1 VFVGPSREGYD
12 VSLSTDRR
20 GERMAGHS
28 KWANIKYRKERQ
40 DKRRSG
46 LFAKLIKEITLQAR
60 NGDPD
65 PAHNPGLAQALER
78 AKAANL
84 PKDNID
90 RAIKRATGDLEGV
103 SYEEATYEGYAAD
116 GVAVLVRVVTD
127 NRNRASAGVRH
138 IFSKHGAN
146 MASAGSV
153 AWLFDRK
160 GVVVLADPAD
170 DVDSDELEMALI
182 EAGADD
188 IRREEDTI
196 EITCD
201 PSALA
206 AVGEAVRDRGL
217 TAIRAEATM
226 IPRTTVHVDGS
237 SAEKVLRLID
247 ALDENEDV
255 QEVFAN
261 FDIDDDVLERLNA

>member
-1 VFVGPSREGYD
+1 
-12 VSLSTDRR
+12 
-20 GERMAGHS
+20 MAGHS

-40 DKRRSG
+40 DKKRSN

-60 NGDPD
+60 SGDPN
-65 PAHNPGLAQALER
+65 PEHNPGLAQALDR

-84 PKDNID
+84 PKDNIE
-90 RAIKRATGDLEGV
+90 RAIKRATGELEGV
-103 SYEEATYEGYAAD
+103 TYEEATYEGYAND

-138 IFSKHGAN
+138 IFSKHGGS

-160 GVVVLADPAD
+160 GVVAVADLPES
-170 DVDSDELEMALI
+170 VDRDELEMALI
-182 EAGADD
+182 EAGAEDIDD
-188 IRREEDTI
+188 QGDAI
-196 EITCD
+196 EATCD
-201 PSALA
+201 PSVLSDLKD
-206 AVGEAVRDRGL
+206 AVGQWEI
-217 TAIRAEATM
+217 TPIRAEVTL
-226 IPRTTVHVDGS
+226 IPKNTVHVEADA
-237 SAEKVLRLID
+237 AEKVLKLID

-261 FDIDDDVLERLNA
+261 FDVDDEVLERLNA